1 MPAITFPRFLL
12 VCLVT
17 AVITH
22 VLVTW
27 APPRVI
33 MYQVMK
39 KASESADANGVL
51 MSKRPDE
58 TARAIVMPS
67 PDLLYAVCPYD
78 LARGPWRLSANVPD
92 TYWSLSLFAANTD
105 NFFVAN
111 GDVATGR
118 VEVDLLAA
126 PPAPGA
132 DPGRLQVVS
141 PSTRGLAV
149 FRFLVRNSEDD
160 ARIGAFQQSAACR
173 PF

>member
-17 AVITH
+17 AVLTH
-22 VLVTW
+22 ALVTW

-39 KASESADANGVL
+39 MASASVNANGVV

-78 LARGPWRLSANVPD
+78 LARGSWHLAADVPD

-111 GDVATGR
+111 GDVAQGR
-118 VEVDLLAA
+118 VEVDVSATPMA
-126 PPAPGA
+126 PRA
-132 DPGRLQVVS
+132 DPARLQVVS
-141 PSTRGLAV
+141 PSARGLAV

-160 ARIGAFQQSAACR
+160 ARVGAFQQSVACR
-173 PF
+173 PQ